1 MNENSASGSETLQA
15 PGDND
20 QAIVGRRS
28 LGKAWYSEK

>member
-1 MNENSASGSETLQA
+1 LQA

-28 LGKAWYSEK
+28 LGKAWYSEKWILKMVQRFD